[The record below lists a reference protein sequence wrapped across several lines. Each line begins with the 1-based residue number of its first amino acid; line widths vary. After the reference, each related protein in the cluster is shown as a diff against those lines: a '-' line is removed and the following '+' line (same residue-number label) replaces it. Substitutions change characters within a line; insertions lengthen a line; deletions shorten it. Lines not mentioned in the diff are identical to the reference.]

1 MADTFCPIP
10 WIFQAARANGDLR
23 VCCQANVTKNRGV
36 IRHTNGNAYNAGIDD
51 LDEARNAELM
61 REMRLNMLNGVWNSE
76 CGRCLS
82 EEQSG
87 LNSRRQYEQEQ
98 WNYTIDQARNET
110 LEDGSIDVNKT
121 PVKYYDLRF
130 GNFCNLK
137 CRMCGPTD
145 SNAWYDDWIKLTG
158 SNFFKETSG
167 DVEIKE
173 VNGKLCASDYDWPNH
188 EPFWE
193 YLEKHINNIR
203 HIYFA
208 GGEPMLID
216 RHYDF
221 LQKCIDQDNAKDI
234 IIEYNTNM
242 STLPPRVAK
251 LWEQFK
257 QVRVGAS
264 IDGYGKV
271 IEYQR
276 YPAKWDKIYKNLK
289 SLDSMPSNVIGW
301 LAFTVTAYN
310 VNHMI
315 DFMKWKLTESGFNKI
330 NSTKRRPVITHHV
343 AHHPQ
348 HLNIRVLPDDAKQ
361 KLTKRFDEFVQWVK
375 DNNFDEYTV
384 KHATDITQ
392 GVCKYMNSDSYYTTH
407 WDEFKR
413 YTKRLDAIR
422 SENLFDIE
430 PAFKEYIDEL

>member
-10 WIFQAARANGDLR
+10 WIFQAARANGDMR

-36 IRHTNGNAYNAGIDD
+36 IRHKDGTAYNAGRDD
-51 LDEARNAELM
+51 LDEARNAKLM
-61 REMRLNMLNGVWNSE
+61 TDMRLNMLNGVWNEE
-76 CGRCLS
+76 CGRCRN
-82 EEQSG
+82 EEAAG
-87 LNSRRQYEQEQ
+87 LNSRRQYEQQQ
-98 WNYTIDQARNET
+98 WSYTMDDARNDTNPDGTIDVEQ
-110 LEDGSIDVNKT
+110 V
-121 PVKYYDLRF
+121 PVKYFDLRF

-158 SNFFKETSG
+158 SNAFKETSG
-167 DVEIKE
+167 DIIIKD
-173 VNGKLCASDYDWPNH
+173 VGGKLCTSEYDWPSH

-193 YLEKHINNIR
+193 YLER
-203 HIYFA
+203 HANSIQHVYFA

-221 LQKCIDQDNAKDI
+221 LERCIENGSAKHMI
-234 IIEYNTNM
+234 VEYNTNM

-271 IEYQR
+271 LEYQR
-276 YPAKWDKIYKNLK
+276 HPAKWDKLLRNLTT
-289 SLDSMPSNVIGW
+289 LDSMPKNIAAW

-315 DFMKWKLTESGFNKI
+315 DFMKWKLTESKFQKI
-330 NSTKRRPVITHHV
+330 NSTMRRPIITHHV

-348 HLNIRVLPDDAKQ
+348 HLNIRVLPDKM
-361 KLTKRFDEFVQWVK
+361 KE
-375 DNNFDEYTV
+375 
-384 KHATDITQ
+384 DITKKFQ
-392 GVCKYMNSDSYYTTH
+392 DFIFWTEQQGFDLHVINNARDIANGVCKYMNSESYYDTH
-407 WDEFKR
+407 WEEFKN
-413 YTKRLDAIR
+413 YTKKLDLIR
-422 SENLFDIE
+422 SENLLDVE
-430 PAFKEYIDEL
+430 PMFKDYINEF